1 METRE
6 TIETSRNV
14 ELEIQVK
21 ELSDQ
26 LANVREK
33 ATVYEARA
41 VAIREESDAMVRE
54 AYQQVED
61 VENEMRGVLLD
72 MAREKRVNRERME
85 QIGRLLHDEDAH
97 IGLD

>member
-1 METRE
+1 
-6 TIETSRNV
+6 
-14 ELEIQVK
+14 
-21 ELSDQ
+21 
-26 LANVREK
+26 
-33 ATVYEARA
+33 
-41 VAIREESDAMVRE
+41 MVRE

-85 QIGRLLHDEDAH
+85 QIGLLLHDENAH

>member
-1 METRE
+1 MKDAARRE
-6 TIETSRNV
+6 LYEDKAAC
-14 ELEIQVK
+14 L
-21 ELSDQ
+21 
-26 LANVREK
+26 LA
-33 ATVYEARA
+33 
-41 VAIREESDAMVRE
+41 AIREESDAMVRE